1 MVNTN
6 LDDPRLEGKSPIIKV
21 AYKMLRYAMDR
32 LLNGDCSED
41 ELAYTIETM
50 NKLGTDYV
58 HPNEFLN
65 YDKAMELLGY
75 GNNRV
80 GFLNLMRKH
89 NIKNEVVNNVKIGF
103 SRTKILALKTKLK
116 NVSDKKR

>member
-1 MVNTN
+1 MEN
-6 LDDPRLEGKSPIIKV
+6 LSSDEYRLEGKNPIIKV
-21 AYKMLRYAMDR
+21 AYKMLRYAIDR

-41 ELAYTIETM
+41 ELAYTIEAM

-75 GNNRV
+75 GKNRV
-80 GFLNLMRKH
+80 GFLKLMRKN
-89 NIKNEVVNNVKIGF
+89 NIKNEIVNNRKMGF
-103 SRTKILALKTKLK
+103 SRKKILALKAKMK
-116 NVSDKKR
+116 ENKK